1 MSLLKS
7 KKNFF
12 FISGSRAEY
21 GLLKNLIISLSKEKN
36 INTRL
41 IITGTHLLKKFGK
54 TINEIK
60 RDKIKIFKEIKISS
74 NTRSPQDI
82 SFSSVK
88 IINGLSNIFKKNKP
102 DLIIVLGD
110 RYEIFLS
117 CYVATLFKIPI
128 AHICG
133 GEETKGSY
141 DNQFRHAISKMSHI
155 HFVTNKFYKKKIERM
170 GENAKNVHDVGSL
183 AFSDFNKIKF
193 KNKIELEKKYGFNLK
208 KFFFLVT
215 MHPETLKKTITKD
228 KLTNIFKAIK
238 SFKNF
243 FFIFTSANNDQGG
256 NEINLRIKDFVKKN
270 SNTYFVSSFGKE
282 DYFSM
287 LRYSSGVIGNS
298 SSGVIEVPYFN
309 IGTINIGQ
317 RQFGRISSKSVI
329 NTNGSLRDLK
339 KSILKLNSSKFNL
352 SIKKITSPY
361 YKKNTVNNIKK
372 ILIKTNLQNIILKS
386 FIVK

>member
-88 IINGLSNIFKKNKP
+88 IISGLSNIFKKNKP

-243 FFIFTSANNDQGG
+243 FFIFTSANNDHFLLLQIMIRGG
-256 NEINLRIKDFVKKN
+256 
-270 SNTYFVSSFGKE
+270 
-282 DYFSM
+282 M
-287 LRYSSGVIGNS
+287 
-298 SSGVIEVPYFN
+298 
-309 IGTINIGQ
+309 
-317 RQFGRISSKSVI
+317 
-329 NTNGSLRDLK
+329 
-339 KSILKLNSSKFNL
+339 KL
-352 SIKKITSPY
+352 T
-361 YKKNTVNNIKK
+361 
-372 ILIKTNLQNIILKS
+372 
-386 FIVK
+386 

>member
-1 MSLLKS
+1 M
-7 KKNFF
+7 
-12 FISGSRAEY
+12 
-21 GLLKNLIISLSKEKN
+21 
-36 INTRL
+36 
-41 IITGTHLLKKFGK
+41 
-54 TINEIK
+54 
-60 RDKIKIFKEIKISS
+60 
-74 NTRSPQDI
+74 
-82 SFSSVK
+82 
-88 IINGLSNIFKKNKP
+88 
-102 DLIIVLGD
+102 
-110 RYEIFLS
+110 
-117 CYVATLFKIPI
+117 
-128 AHICG
+128 
-133 GEETKGSY
+133 
-141 DNQFRHAISKMSHI
+141 
-155 HFVTNKFYKKKIERM
+155 
-170 GENAKNVHDVGSL
+170 
-183 AFSDFNKIKF
+183 
-193 KNKIELEKKYGFNLK
+193 
-208 KFFFLVT
+208 
-215 MHPETLKKTITKD
+215 
-228 KLTNIFKAIK
+228 
-238 SFKNF
+238 
-243 FFIFTSANNDQGG
+243 
-256 NEINLRIKDFVKKN
+256 RIKDFVKKN

>member
-88 IINGLSNIFKKNKP
+88 IISGLSNIFKKNKP

-170 GENAKNVHDVGSL
+170 GENAKNDHDVGSL